1 MLTSSPGPLPHLED
15 CGGCWAQSCCL
26 TFHLPEEEEEEGEGE
41 GEGEGKG
48 EGEVPPCLCVAQVE
62 VEAMC

>member
-1 MLTSSPGPLPHLED
+1 M
-15 CGGCWAQSCCL
+15 WAQSCCL
-26 TFHLPEEEEEEGEGE
+26 TFHRPEEEEEE

-48 EGEVPPCLCVAQVE
+48 EGEVPPCLSVAQVE